1 MDIVGVLRG
10 WKFFD
15 HAGHL
20 GGVLFAVYVDLST
33 VTDQTTAKMTIYFN
47 LYNIIILGCTTGGFI
62 VCLKE

>member
-33 VTDQTTAKMTIYFN
+33 VTDQTTAKMIICFN
-47 LYNIIILGCTTGGFI
+47 LCNIIILGCTTGGFI